1 MEDNK
6 IQKIIELVRELSD
19 DEILLYSRKTTEYY
33 GRPQPIMRRIGKQ
46 RSNILVCV
54 VKLKEAVE
62 TMPD

>member
-1 MEDNK
+1 MEDKK
-6 IQKIIELVRELSD
+6 IQQIIELVRELSD

-46 RSNILVCV
+46 RSNILGAIVRLRASV
-54 VKLKEAVE
+54 T